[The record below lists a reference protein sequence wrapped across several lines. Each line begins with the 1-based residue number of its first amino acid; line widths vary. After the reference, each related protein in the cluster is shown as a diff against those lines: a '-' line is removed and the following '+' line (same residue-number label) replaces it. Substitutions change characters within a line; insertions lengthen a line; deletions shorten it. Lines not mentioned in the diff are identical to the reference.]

1 MAVVTNMMKG
11 SLGLLKV
18 KCLETD
24 IITVY
29 TSGYYRDYQDN
40 LCIVYAH
47 VQRQRYTGVGNG
59 KGILPLAFVHL
70 FPSSLCLYV
79 NSPQSERDAHLVVVV
94 EEGKEERGVGA
105 AVECQLLQVSQ
116 HRAIQHVP
124 QSSHIAILLTY
135 THQHSKVCMQH
146 CGCV

>member
-18 KCLETD
+18 KCLETG

-29 TSGYYRDYQDN
+29 TSGYYCHYQDN
-40 LCIVYAH
+40 LCTVYAH
-47 VQRQRYTGVGNG
+47 VQRHGYTGVGSG
-59 KGILPLAFVHL
+59 KGILPVAFFSHPL
-70 FPSSLCLYV
+70 ISFLSLNSS
-79 NSPQSERDAHLVVVV
+79 QSERCAHLVVVV

-105 AVECQLLQVSQ
+105 AVECQLLQISQ

-124 QSSHIAILLTY
+124 QSSHIAILWTY
-135 THQHSKVCMQH
+135 THTPV
-146 CGCV
+146 